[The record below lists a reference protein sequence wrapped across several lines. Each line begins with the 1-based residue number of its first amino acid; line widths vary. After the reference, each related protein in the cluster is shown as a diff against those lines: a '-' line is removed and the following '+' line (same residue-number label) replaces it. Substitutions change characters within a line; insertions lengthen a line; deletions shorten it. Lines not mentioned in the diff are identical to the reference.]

1 MENLGTLVV
10 ASFLAVA
17 LGCSNGGG
25 GTTATGGSSSGGAR
39 ATGGTTATGGSS
51 SGGKPAS
58 GSGNAGGTTESGGS
72 GAGGAT
78 ATGGSAGSN
87 GTDSC
92 PLPNCLKSLAPD
104 CSESGDCTTQT
115 DLSTDNWNTCYA
127 NGIKESVITD
137 ASTSNR
143 TLTVKK
149 GSSICFS
156 TTFNQSDVIAGTGS
170 ITVTN
175 ASGAKVGSVKVDA
188 TTSLYKVTCTG
199 GQEVV
204 LDQSCSSVYPVS
216 ALMGSGCE
224 EGACV
229 P

>member
-1 MENLGTLVV
+1 MENLGTFVI
-10 ASFLAVA
+10 ASFLAVT

-25 GTTATGGSSSGGAR
+25 GS
-39 ATGGTTATGGSS
+39 
-51 SGGKPAS
+51 PAS
-58 GSGNAGGTTESGGS
+58 GSRGAGGASTSGGSGAGGANTSGGSGAGGVTALGGS